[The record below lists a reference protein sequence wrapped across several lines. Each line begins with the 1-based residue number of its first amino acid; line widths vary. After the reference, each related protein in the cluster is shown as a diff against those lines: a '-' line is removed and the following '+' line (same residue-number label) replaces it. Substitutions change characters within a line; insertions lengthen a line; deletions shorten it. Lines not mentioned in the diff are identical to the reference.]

1 MKNKNKKSLFDLAES
16 QQGYFTTQQAEE
28 CSYSRS
34 NFKRFLSSG
43 EWIKELRGVYR
54 LARYPIQ
61 DRPELV
67 LWTLWSRN
75 KKGIP
80 QGVWSHETAL
90 DIHDLTDMMPV
101 KMHMTVPKTFRR
113 NQKTPSALFLHY
125 EVLRSKDIQT
135 RQGYFVT
142 SPMKTLIDVANNES
156 IALDQLELGVQQAL
170 KRGLITR
177 KEIERN
183 PLAEILIRYIP

>member
-1 MKNKNKKSLFDLAES
+1 MKNRNKKSLFELAES

-28 CSYSRS
+28 CGYSRS

-75 KKGIP
+75 KKGVP

-113 NQKTPSALFLHY
+113 SQKVPSVLFLHY
-125 EVLRSKDIQT
+125 GILCSKDVET

-142 SPMKTLIDVANNES
+142 SPIKTLIDVANNES
-156 IALDQLELGVQQAL
+156 IPLDQLELGVQQAL